1 MSGSDILDST
11 VKKPPLLRRLSQ
23 GRLLEPFIVA
33 AIFYIHKLIL
43 DLLNVTVLVNYG
55 RENIGS
61 IFSILDSIWNILKG
75 NLSLVFKSTT
85 AILSIL
91 MGGGTAILNFFV
103 NGVMH
108 FVDSFTSMKN

>member
-1 MSGSDILDST
+1 M
-11 VKKPPLLRRLSQ
+11 
-23 GRLLEPFIVA
+23 
-33 AIFYIHKLIL
+33 
-43 DLLNVTVLVNYG
+43 NYG

-61 IFSILDSIWNILKG
+61 IFSILDSIWTVLKG

-103 NGVMH
+103 NGVRVGNNKLLFNFNLQFY
-108 FVDSFTSMKN
+108 FVGRISDCALLFVGCQ